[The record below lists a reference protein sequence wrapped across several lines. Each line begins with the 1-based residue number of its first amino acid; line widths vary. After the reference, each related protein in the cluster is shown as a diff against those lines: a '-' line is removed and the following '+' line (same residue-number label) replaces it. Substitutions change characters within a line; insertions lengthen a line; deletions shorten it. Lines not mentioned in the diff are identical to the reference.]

1 VEHLGEELEPLVG
14 RPAVDSGETPLSRP
28 AGIDLGPRHRG
39 LRRRVIGACVAAPSS
54 DSTYPVPSCSMYPM
68 PVVPDVSRC
77 PSCPMDPMPVV
88 LDVSG
93 AVGLD
98 VSDEEAVGAQEQ

>member
-1 VEHLGEELEPLVG
+1 
-14 RPAVDSGETPLSRP
+14 
-28 AGIDLGPRHRG
+28 
-39 LRRRVIGACVAAPSS
+39 
-54 DSTYPVPSCSMYPM
+54 
-68 PVVPDVSRC
+68 
-77 PSCPMDPMPVV
+77 MDPMPVV